1 MASIM
6 AQPPLLTLQNIT
18 LTFGGRPLLAG
29 ADLSVGAGERI
40 CLVGRNGSG
49 KSTLLKIAAGDVEA
63 DSGTRFVQ
71 PGATIRHLL
80 QEPDFAGFSTV
91 RSYVESGLTEGDDE
105 YRASYL
111 LEQLS
116 LTGDED
122 TARLSGGEARR
133 AALARVLAPEP
144 DILLLDEPTNHLDL
158 PAIEWLEAE
167 LKSLRSALVMISHDR
182 RFLENLSQA
191 TIWLDR
197 GTARRMDRGF
207 AHFEA
212 WRDEVLED
220 EQREQHKL
228 DRKIVREEHWLRYGV
243 TARRKRNVRR
253 LGDLEALREK
263 RRTAMRAQG
272 NVSLSAG
279 DADASGKLVIE
290 VKGLYKSFGDR
301 PIVSDLNLRV
311 QRGDRIAITG
321 PNGAGKTTLIRLITG
336 QLVPDAGTVRLGTNL
351 EIVSLEQD
359 RTSLKPGTSLR
370 DALTGGGSDQVI
382 VNGEARHVMSWM
394 QDFLFRPEQAR
405 TPVDVLSGGERG
417 RIMLARA
424 LSKPS
429 NFMVLDEP
437 TNDLDL
443 ETLDLMQELLA
454 SYTGTVLLVSH
465 DRDFIDKVA
474 TSTLTFEGNG
484 VWREYPGGYTDMMRQ
499 AGEARAEV
507 KRAGDVRPVH
517 KTTRAGTTA
526 PDAPGT
532 PQKRKMSFKDKHAL
546 ETLPKDIKKL
556 EASIAA
562 LQEKMA
568 VADFYASN
576 PEGFE
581 TAATD
586 LKAAQAR
593 LAGAEERWL
602 ELEMLR
608 EEFEG

>member
-1 MASIM
+1 M
-6 AQPPLLTLQNIT
+6 AQPPLLTLQDIT

-29 ADLSVGAGERI
+29 AELSASAGERI

-63 DSGTRFVQ
+63 DSGTRFLQ
-71 PGATIRHLL
+71 PGATIRYLL
-80 QEPDFAGFSTV
+80 QEPDFTGFSTV

-105 YRASYL
+105 YRANYL
-111 LEQLS
+111 MEQLS

-122 TARLSGGEARR
+122 TAQLSGGEARR

-167 LKSLRSALVMISHDR
+167 LKSLRSAMVLISHDR

-191 TIWLDR
+191 TVWLDR
-197 GTARRMDRGF
+197 GTARRMNRGF
-207 AHFEA
+207 AHFET
-212 WRDEVLED
+212 WRDEVLEE

-272 NVSLSAG
+272 NVNLSSG

-290 VKGLYKSFGDR
+290 AKGLSKSFGDR
-301 PIVSDLNLRV
+301 AIVSDLNLRV
-311 QRGDRIAITG
+311 LRGDRIAITG

-336 QLVPDAGTVRLGTNL
+336 QLAPDAGTVRLGTNL

-359 RTSLKPGTSLR
+359 RTSLTPGTTLR

-443 ETLDLMQELLA
+443 ETLDLLQELLA
-454 SYTGTVLLVSH
+454 SYAGTVLLVSH

-474 TSTLTFEGNG
+474 TSTLAFEGNG

-507 KRAGDVRPVH
+507 KQAGDVKPVH
-517 KTTRAGTTA
+517 KTARASAA
-526 PDAPGT
+526 PASAPAA
-532 PQKRKMSFKDKHAL
+532 QKRKMSFKDKHAL
-546 ETLPKDIKKL
+546 DTLPKEIETLGD
-556 EASIAA
+556 SIAA
-562 LQEKMA
+562 LQTKMA
-568 VADFYASN
+568 VPDFYSAD
-576 PEGFE
+576 PAGFE
-581 TAATD
+581 TAASD
-586 LKAAQAR
+586 LKAAQTR
-593 LAGAEERWL
+593 LAKAEERWL

-608 EEFEG
+608 EEFES